1 MGQLTTSAQRRSLDW
16 QGAAQ
21 ALQLQVPPGRE
32 EYFFVLLQEDNFVY
46 FLFFSLSFL
55 FCFSQENLIADA
67 DSLCVPCCDRVRCSQ
82 LPWSWSLVNRQR
94 LCVRCKIPGRHM
106 LAMHRRNSYMQ
117 WTREYMAHAM
127 ERLASC
133 KISHALTG
141 LTASVHEADNHRK
154 H

>member
-1 MGQLTTSAQRRSLDW
+1 MGQLTTSVQRRSLDW

-32 EYFFVLLQEDNFVY
+32 EYFFFLLQEDSFVY
-46 FLFFSLSFL
+46 FFFFSLSFL

-82 LPWSWSLVNRQR
+82 LPWSWSLVNHQR
-94 LCVRCKIPGRHM
+94 FCARCKIPGRHM
-106 LAMHRRNSYMQ
+106 LAMHTCNSYMQ
-117 WTREYMAHAM
+117 REYMAHAM
-127 ERLASC
+127 ERLVSC

-141 LTASVHEADNHRK
+141 FTASLRKADIQNQRTH
-154 H
+154 